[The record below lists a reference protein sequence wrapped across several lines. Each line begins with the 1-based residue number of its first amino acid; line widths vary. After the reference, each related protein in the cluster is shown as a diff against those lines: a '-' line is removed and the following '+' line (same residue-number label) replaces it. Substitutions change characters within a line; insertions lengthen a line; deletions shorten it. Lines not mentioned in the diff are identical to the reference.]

1 MFKTVAREITLFI
14 QARSGLTASVVVS
27 AVVIAA
33 ALLVAFA
40 FLCVAAYVWLMV
52 QFGAIF
58 AGLIMAG
65 VFAVIAIIA
74 LIVCAAARRRAREQ
88 AILARA
94 ARAHAPS
101 SWLFDPKVLGVAVDA
116 GRSIGWQR
124 IVPVAL
130 LAFLAA
136 QWAREY
142 RDKSERQ
149 RF

>member
-1 MFKTVAREITLFI
+1 MFKTVTREITLSI
-14 QARSGLTASVVVS
+14 QARSGLSTPVVVS
-27 AVVIAA
+27 AIVILV
-33 ALLVAFA
+33 ALVVAFA
-40 FLCVAAYVWLMV
+40 FLCVSAYAWLAV
-52 QFGAIF
+52 QFGTVF

-65 VFAVIAIIA
+65 VFVVIALFA
-74 LIVCAAARRRAREQ
+74 AIVCAAARRRVRER

-94 ARAHAPS
+94 ARAHSP
-101 SWLFDPKVLGVAVDA
+101 SWLLDPKVLGAAVEA

-136 QWAREY
+136 QWAREH

-149 RF
+149 QF

>member
-1 MFKTVAREITLFI
+1 MFKTATREITLLI
-14 QARSGLTASVVVS
+14 QARSGLSTSVVVS
-27 AVVIAA
+27 AIVILV

-40 FLCVAAYVWLMV
+40 FLCVAAYVWLAV
-52 QFGAIF
+52 QFGNVF

-65 VFAVIAIIA
+65 VFIVIALVAAIA
-74 LIVCAAARRRAREQ
+74 CAAARRNARER

-94 ARAHAPS
+94 ARAHSP
-101 SWLFDPKVLGVAVDA
+101 SWLLDPKVLGAAVDA
-116 GRSIGWQR
+116 GRTIGWQR

-149 RF
+149 HF

>member
-1 MFKTVAREITLFI
+1 MFKTVTREITLFI
-14 QARSGLTASVVVS
+14 QARSGLSTSVVVS
-27 AVVIAA
+27 SVVIAA
-33 ALLVAFA
+33 ALSIAFA

-52 QFGAIF
+52 QFGAVF

-101 SWLFDPKVLGVAVDA
+101 SWLFDPKVLGAAVDA

-124 IVPVAL
+124 VVPVAL

>member
-1 MFKTVAREITLFI
+1 MFKTVTREITLLI
-14 QARSGLTASVVVS
+14 QARSGLSTSVVAS
-27 AVVIAA
+27 AIVILV

-40 FLCVAAYVWLMV
+40 FLCVAAYVWLAV
-52 QFGAIF
+52 QFGNVF

-65 VFAVIAIIA
+65 VFIVIALVAAIA
-74 LIVCAAARRRAREQ
+74 CAAARRNARER

-94 ARAHAPS
+94 ARAHSP
-101 SWLFDPKVLGVAVDA
+101 SWLLDPKVLGAAVDA
-116 GRSIGWQR
+116 GRTIGWQR

-149 RF
+149 HF

>member
-1 MFKTVAREITLFI
+1 MFKTVTREITLLI
-14 QARSGLTASVVVS
+14 QARSGLSTS
-27 AVVIAA
+27 VIASA
-33 ALLVAFA
+33 IVILVALLVAFA
-40 FLCVAAYVWLMV
+40 FLCVAAYVWLAV
-52 QFGAIF
+52 QFGNVF

-65 VFAVIAIIA
+65 VFIVIALVAAIA
-74 LIVCAAARRRAREQ
+74 CAAARRNARER

-94 ARAHAPS
+94 ARAHSP
-101 SWLFDPKVLGVAVDA
+101 SWLLDPKVLGAAVDA
-116 GRSIGWQR
+116 GRTIGWQR

-149 RF
+149 HF

>member
-1 MFKTVAREITLFI
+1 MFRTVTREITLLI
-14 QARSGLTASVVVS
+14 QSRSGLSTSVVAS
-27 AVVIAA
+27 AVVIVA

-40 FLCVAAYVWLMV
+40 FLCVAAYVWLTV
-52 QFGAIF
+52 QFGTIF

-65 VFAVIAIIA
+65 IFAVVAIIA
-74 LIVCAAARRRAREQ
+74 AIVCAAARRRARER

-94 ARAHAPS
+94 ARAHSP
-101 SWLFDPKVLGVAVDA
+101 SWLFDPKVLGAAVEA
-116 GRSIGWQR
+116 GRTIGWQR

-136 QWAREY
+136 QWAREN

-149 RF
+149 QF

>member
-1 MFKTVAREITLFI
+1 MFKTVTREITLLI
-14 QARSGLTASVVVS
+14 QARSGLSTSVVVS
-27 AVVIAA
+27 AIVILV

-40 FLCVAAYVWLMV
+40 FLCVAAYVWLAV
-52 QFGAIF
+52 QFGNVF
-58 AGLIMAG
+58 AGLILAG
-65 VFAVIAIIA
+65 VFIVIALVAAIA
-74 LIVCAAARRRAREQ
+74 CAAARRNARER

-94 ARAHAPS
+94 ARAHSP
-101 SWLFDPKVLGVAVDA
+101 SWLLDPKVLGAAVDA
-116 GRSIGWQR
+116 GRTIGWQR

-149 RF
+149 HF

>member
-1 MFKTVAREITLFI
+1 MFKTVTREITLFV
-14 QARSGLTASVVVS
+14 QARSGLSTSVVVS
-27 AVVIAA
+27 AVVMLA

-40 FLCVAAYVWLMV
+40 FLCVAAYAWLV
-52 QFGAIF
+52 VSFGTIF

-65 VFAVIAIIA
+65 VFAVIAVIA
-74 LIVCAAARRRAREQ
+74 AIVCVSARRRTRER

-94 ARAHAPS
+94 ARAHSP
-101 SWLFDPKVLGVAVDA
+101 SWLFDPKVLGAAVEA
-116 GRSIGWQR
+116 GRTIGWQR

-149 RF
+149 HF

>member
-1 MFKTVAREITLFI
+1 MFKSVTREITLFI
-14 QARSGLTASVVVS
+14 QSRSGLSTSVIVS
-27 AVVIAA
+27 AIMIVA
-33 ALLVAFA
+33 ALLIAFA
-40 FLCVAAYVWLMV
+40 FLCVAAYAWLMV
-52 QFGAIF
+52 MFGAVF

-65 VFAVIAIIA
+65 AFLVIAIIA
-74 LIVCAAARRRAREQ
+74 AIVCASARRHVREQ

-94 ARAHAPS
+94 ARAPS
-101 SWLFDPKVLGVAVDA
+101 PSWLLDPNVLGAAVDA
-116 GRSIGWQR
+116 GRTIGWQR
-124 IVPVAL
+124 LVPVAL

>member
-1 MFKTVAREITLFI
+1 MFKTVTREITLLI
-14 QARSGLTASVVVS
+14 QARSGLTTSVVVS
-27 AVVIAA
+27 AVVIVA

-40 FLCVAAYVWLMV
+40 FLCISAYAWLAI
-52 QFGAIF
+52 QFGTVF

-65 VFAVIAIIA
+65 VFAVIALIA
-74 LIVCAAARRRAREQ
+74 TIVCAAARRRARER

-94 ARAHAPS
+94 ARAHSP
-101 SWLFDPKVLGVAVDA
+101 SWLLDPKVLGAAVEA
-116 GRSIGWQR
+116 GRTIGWQR

-142 RDKSERQ
+142 RDKSER
-149 RF
+149 RHF

>member
-1 MFKTVAREITLFI
+1 VA
-14 QARSGLTASVVVS
+14 S
-27 AVVIAA
+27 
-33 ALLVAFA
+33 
-40 FLCVAAYVWLMV
+40 YVWLAV
-52 QFGAIF
+52 QFGNVF

-65 VFAVIAIIA
+65 VFIVIALVAAIA
-74 LIVCAAARRRAREQ
+74 CAAARRNARER

-94 ARAHAPS
+94 ARAHSP
-101 SWLFDPKVLGVAVDA
+101 SWLLDPKVLGAAVDA
-116 GRSIGWQR
+116 GRTIGWQR

-149 RF
+149 HF